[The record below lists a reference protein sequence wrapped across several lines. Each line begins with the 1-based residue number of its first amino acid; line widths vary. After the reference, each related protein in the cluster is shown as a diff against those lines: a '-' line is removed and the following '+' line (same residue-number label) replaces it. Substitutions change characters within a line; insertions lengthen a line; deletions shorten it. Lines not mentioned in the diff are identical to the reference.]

1 MKGPVPCTPE
11 RGRQPA
17 APPGEPTGLRDPRAT
32 PPCVG
37 SGPPNKDPAGAGRPS
52 APATRTPWRPGSP
65 KMWLSP
71 DSPTPPWQWQPLG
84 RDLPAPRYPLSPEPR
99 LSCTPAQAPGRGQ
112 KRSRPGPGT
121 GGGLREP
128 VCVLQDALQHHSGT
142 VFPPHVP
149 QQETARHEQTQ
160 FWVFLPAAGNAR
172 SGCRSRGR
180 GGGGSASGDKGS
192 TRTRQVLPSPSH
204 LVLEPV
210 PPSPHMQVPGGAVV
224 ETAVTQPAVEPD
236 HLALVV
242 THL

>member
-1 MKGPVPCTPE
+1 MWGADPLTRTLLAPEGPRHP
-11 RGRQPA
+11 
-17 APPGEPTGLRDPRAT
+17 PPGPLGGRAPRRCGSARTARRPRGSSSPSAVTSRPPGTRSAPSPVSAARQLRL
-32 PPCVG
+32 
-37 SGPPNKDPAGAGRPS
+37 PAEARREAGR
-52 APATRTPWRPGSP
+52 
-65 KMWLSP
+65 
-71 DSPTPPWQWQPLG
+71 
-84 RDLPAPRYPLSPEPR
+84 
-99 LSCTPAQAPGRGQ
+99 GRGQ
-112 KRSRPGPGT
+112 EAACAS
-121 GGGLREP
+121 LF
-128 VCVLQDALQHHSGT
+128 CALQDALQHHSGT

-204 LVLEPV
+204 LLLEPV
-210 PPSPHMQVPGGAVV
+210 PPSPHMQVPGGAIV